1 MTRSEKQA
9 HWQQQIERWQ
19 RSGLSQ
25 QAWCKQHDIKLGTF
39 SYWRSKSKASGI
51 APTAPRRFMPLSAP
65 AAPLPGHS
73 STMGVALADGIRLEI
88 PVVMVEQLLP
98 VILRLARSTD

>member
-9 HWQQQIERWQ
+9 HWQQQIEQWQ

-25 QAWCKQHDIKLGTF
+25 QAWCTQHDIKLGTF
-39 SYWRSKSKASGI
+39 TYWRSKAKTDITAS
-51 APTAPRRFMPLSAP
+51 TRRFMPLSAP
-65 AAPLPGHS
+65 AVPLPNHGS
-73 STMGVALADGIRLEI
+73 SIGVALADGIRIDI